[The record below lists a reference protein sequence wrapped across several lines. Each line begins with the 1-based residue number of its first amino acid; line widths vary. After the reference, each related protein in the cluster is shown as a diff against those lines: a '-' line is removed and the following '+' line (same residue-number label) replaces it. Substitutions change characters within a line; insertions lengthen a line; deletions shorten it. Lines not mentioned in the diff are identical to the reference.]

1 MILNCKSKRYDRQ
14 YYLDNKEKIDE
25 RNKAWAKKNR
35 SRINARNR
43 ARRAGIYLPYAR
55 VEETKILNVKKTIH
69 FT

>member
-1 MILNCKSKRYDRQ
+1 MIKYYKSKRYDRQ

-35 SRINARNR
+35 ARINAKNR
-43 ARRAGIYLPYAR
+43 ARRAGIHLPYSR
-55 VEETKILNVKKTIH
+55 VEETKILNVTKTIH